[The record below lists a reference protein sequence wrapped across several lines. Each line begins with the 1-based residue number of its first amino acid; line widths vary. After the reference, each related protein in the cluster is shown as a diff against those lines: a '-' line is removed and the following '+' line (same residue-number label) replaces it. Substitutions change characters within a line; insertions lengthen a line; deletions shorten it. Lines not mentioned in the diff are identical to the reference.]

1 LAPAWREVEEEGEEK
16 GSILVGRFLAM
27 DNGDR
32 SGGGGGGGGMGSWGV
47 VPVLRLRL
55 SLRRGWTGV
64 ALSGGFLYRVLLR
77 IA

>member
-1 LAPAWREVEEEGEEK
+1 MGGEGEEK

-32 SGGGGGGGGMGSWGV
+32 NGGVSCGSGGGGMGCWGV
-47 VPVLRLRL
+47 VLRLRL

-64 ALSGGFLYRVLLR
+64 ALSGVFLYRVLLR